1 MLSLAIHLSSVIS
14 LVGLGCLL
22 YFIFNHSVEYPK
34 HQTVVVFFNSTAKIG
49 QTDDDYICATL
60 DWWPSDK
67 CDYGS
72 CSWGMASLLN
82 LDLNNTIL
90 SNAVKAFAPLKI
102 RMGGTLQDKLTY
114 QTDEEQSCNPFV
126 RNSSQLLGFS
136 EGCLPM
142 ARWDDLNRFFKE
154 TGTNTLVLYHWRQ
167 WQPISPSLLVTVE
180 DLQKPLSTKSQ
191 DFSVILL
198 HRGSR

>member
-1 MLSLAIHLSSVIS
+1 MKIIKGGICCKIMISSVIS

-82 LDLNNTIL
+82 LVCFFFYIFSFKFLNKTI
-90 SNAVKAFAPLKI
+90 F
-102 RMGGTLQDKLTY
+102 T
-114 QTDEEQSCNPFV
+114 E
-126 RNSSQLLGFS
+126 
-136 EGCLPM
+136 
-142 ARWDDLNRFFKE
+142 
-154 TGTNTLVLYHWRQ
+154 
-167 WQPISPSLLVTVE
+167 
-180 DLQKPLSTKSQ
+180 
-191 DFSVILL
+191 
-198 HRGSR
+198 